1 MRITI
6 LIIMLALPLKSISG
20 ETASCAPGNLA
31 FKPGERIEYSVYYNW
46 GPIWV
51 NAAMVYFKVHE
62 KTYRNRQVYHFDS
75 YGQTLRKFDW
85 LFKVR
90 DRFQSYVDMESFRPL
105 WFEMDT
111 YEGGYVARD
120 VYDYFPGNNT
130 VIARTGNSDRPE
142 QTDTIRIEPCSF
154 DVITAVYFARNLDFS
169 SYRINEAIPLSILMG
184 NEIHMLSPRYLGEE
198 TIETREGEKF
208 DCIKFSV
215 ELVAGFIFTAGN
227 EMFVWVTNDDNRVP
241 VLIEAQIRIG
251 SVKAMLKSS
260 EGLKNPQTARIEP
273 QEASR

>member
-1 MRITI
+1 MRIAA
-6 LIIMLALPLKSISG
+6 LIIMLALPLKSFSA
-20 ETASCAPGNLA
+20 ETARCAPENLA

-46 GPIWV
+46 GPLWV
-51 NAAMVYFKVHE
+51 NAAMVYFNVHE

-75 YGQTLRKFDW
+75 YGQTHRQFDW

-105 WFEMDT
+105 WYEMDT
-111 YEGGYVARD
+111 YEGGYVATD
-120 VYDYFPGNNT
+120 VYDYFPENNI

-142 QTDTIRIEPCSF
+142 QTDTIKIEPCSF
-154 DVITAVYFARNLDFS
+154 DVITAVYFARNLNFS
-169 SYRINEAIPLSILMG
+169 SYRINEAIPFSILMG
-184 NEIHMLSPRYLGEE
+184 NELHMLSPRYLGKE
-198 TIETREGEKF
+198 TIETREGEKY

-227 EMFVWVTNDDNRVP
+227 EMFVWVTNDNNRVP

-260 EGLKNPQTARIEP
+260 EGLKNPQTARVER
-273 QEASR
+273 QEAR